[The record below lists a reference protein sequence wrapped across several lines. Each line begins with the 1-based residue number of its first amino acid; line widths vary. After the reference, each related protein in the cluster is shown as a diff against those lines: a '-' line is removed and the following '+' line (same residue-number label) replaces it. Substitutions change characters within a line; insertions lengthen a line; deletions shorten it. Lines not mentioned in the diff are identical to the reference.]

1 MIRRP
6 PRSTLFPYTTL
17 FRSHLAEDLRAAPEP
32 RALLLPEPGDP
43 RELQG
48 APRNDELPD
57 LDPEQ
62 RARRRRRHA
71 RHRARVEPRGLQPH
85 PHPVSRPPAPRDH
98 RAPRLPRPADPALHP
113 ALYDPQA

>member
-1 MIRRP
+1 FHRP
-6 PRSTLFPYTTL
+6 PAPRRRRAVLL
-17 FRSHLAEDLRAAPEP
+17 DGEHLAEDLRAAPEP

-85 PHPVSRPPAPRDH
+85 PHPVSRDRKST
-98 RAPRLPRPADPALHP
+98 RLNSSHEWISYAVFCLKK
-113 ALYDPQA
+113 QAY